1 MKIAKTVEEWESDL
15 GEQMRALRL
24 RANLDQISLAERAG
38 IGLTAVKNVES
49 GKGATLKTLIKMLRV
64 LDRADWL
71 SSLAPPV
78 SISPL
83 QMLKAKPAR
92 QRASRR
98 RAGKVAGDA

>member
-1 MKIAKTVEEWESDL
+1 MENTKTVDEWAFEL

-24 RANLDQISLAERAG
+24 RADLDQISLAERAG
-38 IGLTAVKNVES
+38 VALTAVKNVES
-49 GKGATLKTLIKMLRV
+49 GKGATLKTLIRILRA

-78 SISPL
+78 SISPM

-92 QRASRR
+92 QRASPKRTP
-98 RAGKVAGDA
+98 GKPDDA